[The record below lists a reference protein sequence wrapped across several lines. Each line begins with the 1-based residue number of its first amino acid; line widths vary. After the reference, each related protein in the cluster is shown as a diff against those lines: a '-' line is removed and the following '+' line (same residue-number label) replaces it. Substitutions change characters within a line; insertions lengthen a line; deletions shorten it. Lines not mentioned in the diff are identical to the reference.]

1 MLLID
6 CRSLRYMLCR
16 AVQRDVPGLTR
27 ASIPVFV
34 SRGIKAISVGVNA
47 GSAPPGVPWFTPF
60 LWRDEASGT
69 QILAFWHPG
78 AVQGAGCCLESDA
91 AQRQLPYH
99 RQLRLVPFVRLCTAL
114 PQAMQVCF

>member
-1 MLLID
+1 MFAPPTRQPVQLRVCD
-6 CRSLRYMLCR
+6 CQGLHRTPGKPCFVPHAACGMCC

-47 GSAPPGVPWFTPF
+47 GSAPPGVPRFTPF
-60 LWRDEASGT
+60 IWRDEPSGT

-78 AVQGAGCCLESDA
+78 ACCG
-91 AQRQLPYH
+91 
-99 RQLRLVPFVRLCTAL
+99 VPVLCAVL
-114 PQAMQVCF
+114 